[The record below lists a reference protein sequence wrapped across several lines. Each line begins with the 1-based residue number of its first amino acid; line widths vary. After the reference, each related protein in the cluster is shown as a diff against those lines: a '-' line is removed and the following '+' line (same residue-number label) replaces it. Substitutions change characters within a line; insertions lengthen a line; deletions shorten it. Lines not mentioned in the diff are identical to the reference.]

1 MLRGAARCASGMA
14 TVASRSPGPVQAR
27 VEALLRQGLA
37 PVQHLEVVNESA
49 GHNVPKGS
57 ETHFKV
63 VVVAPCFEGASVIER
78 HRTVNALL
86 APELAAGVHALS
98 IVAKT
103 PAQWAANAKVDA
115 SPKCMGGSKH

>member
-1 MLRGAARCASGMA
+1 MFYGAVRSVSGMA
-14 TVASRSPGPVQAR
+14 AAARSAAGPVQTR

-78 HRTVNALL
+78 HRKVNALL